1 MNKIIQFKGIVDM
14 NIITEVLDL
23 LLLRF
28 EKEQNSDFWRQVWLW
43 LSINP
48 NEPAGEILKHC
59 IWESTTTMFLLERGV
74 GYEDLTMYKKTFD
87 ALYEQT
93 YESKVWGLYEKYIQK
108 VVIIK

>member
-48 NEPAGEILKHC
+48 NESAAEVLKYC
-59 IWESTTTMFLLERGV
+59 VWESTTMFLLERGV
-74 GYEDLTMYKKTFD
+74 GYEDLIMYKKTFD
-87 ALYEQT
+87 TVYEQT
-93 YESKVWGLYEKYIQK
+93 YESKVWGLYEKCIQK

>member
-1 MNKIIQFKGIVDM
+1 MKKIIQIKEVIEM

-23 LLLRF
+23 LLSRF
-28 EKEQNSDFWRQVWLW
+28 DKEQNSDFWRQVWLW

-48 NEPAGEILKHC
+48 DESAGEVLKYC
-59 IWESTTTMFLLERGV
+59 VWEGTTISLLKRGV

-87 ALYEQT
+87 TLYEQT
-93 YESKVWGLYEKYIQK
+93 YKSKVWGLYEKYIQK